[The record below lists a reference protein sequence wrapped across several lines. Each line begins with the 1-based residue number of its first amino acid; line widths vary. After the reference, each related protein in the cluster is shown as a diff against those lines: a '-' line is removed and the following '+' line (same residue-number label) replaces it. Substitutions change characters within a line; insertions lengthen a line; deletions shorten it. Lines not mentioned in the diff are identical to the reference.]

1 MNNQN
6 ETDLTISN
14 ENIQKIQLGEDLE
27 YLNTLPQFQRV
38 MIDGY
43 MMDTLVHA
51 SKEMIDMN
59 PAVRQSTMEEIMAV
73 NYLRRYL
80 DAVINEADVA
90 RARQAGEE

>member
-14 ENIQKIQLGEDLE
+14 ENIKKIQLGEDLE
-27 YLNTLPQFQRV
+27 YLNTLPQFQRI

-43 MMDTLVHA
+43 MMERLVNQ

-59 PAVRQSTMEEIMAV
+59 PALRQQTMEEIMAV

-80 DAVINEADVA
+80 DGVINEADVA

>member
-14 ENIQKIQLGEDLE
+14 ENIKKIQLGEDLE
-27 YLNTLPQFQRV
+27 YLNTLPQFQRI

-43 MMDTLVHA
+43 MMERLVNQ

-59 PAVRQSTMEEIMAV
+59 PALRQQTMEEIMAV
-73 NYLRRYL
+73 SYLRRYL
-80 DAVINEADVA
+80 DRVINEADVA